1 MNRANNDSKVYK
13 IMFFVREKGLAVET
27 MAACR
32 CLPVDNVMWGFYR
45 FVGSARERTSDSPDF
60 HVPLFMCN
68 HVPRGHL
75 GGDIGDENCT
85 RLWIPEPMRILT
97 LMTIIT
103 DAPPHAKA
111 CRKRVPA
118 PISFNHSP
126 LISHYFLVSS
136 HNDMQTSHGNNYSTS
151 TRVLANHKMEL
162 MNNPLTSC

>member
-97 LMTIIT
+97 LMTIMT

-111 CRKRVPA
+111 CRKRAKACPCSHLVQ
-118 PISFNHSP
+118 SFTLDLTLLSC
-126 LISHYFLVSS
+126 LISQRYADKSWQQLL
-136 HNDMQTSHGNNYSTS
+136 Y
-151 TRVLANHKMEL
+151 
-162 MNNPLTSC
+162 